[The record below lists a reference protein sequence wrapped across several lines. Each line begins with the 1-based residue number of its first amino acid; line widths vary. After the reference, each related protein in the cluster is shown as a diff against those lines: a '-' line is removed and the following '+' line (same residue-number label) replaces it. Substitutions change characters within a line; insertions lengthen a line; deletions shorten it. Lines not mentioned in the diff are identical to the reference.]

1 MKAERSHAMNY
12 ETGGLIRH
20 PTLGIGR
27 LVPAELEF
35 DGLES
40 EQEIIGTDDRV
51 IVADTKKIPYRWVC
65 SLDLYFEDPDNRK
78 QAILLPATG
87 TLISEKHVLTCAHAL
102 FNDIEGTKGTI
113 KRLKAKRVTVI
124 PGRWGGARTEA
135 EQQPFGSSDSA
146 SLDFLNE
153 WKRMLDPIYDFGLI
167 KLKKP
172 LGRPPL
178 GYWGSKAYERV
189 ARIQAVPKATLRG
202 RPVHS
207 SGYPGD
213 KCGHLPKTGSA
224 PDAKTNPC
232 PNRGSTQ
239 WRTSGRVLST
249 PGTNRLDHDLDTKP
263 GQSGS
268 PLWLEDPA
276 TGALTLIA
284 IHSAPNDGTSNRA
297 VLLTEEVLRQV
308 KKWM

>member
-1 MKAERSHAMNY
+1 
-12 ETGGLIRH
+12 
-20 PTLGIGR
+20 
-27 LVPAELEF
+27 
-35 DGLES
+35 
-40 EQEIIGTDDRV
+40 
-51 IVADTKKIPYRWVC
+51 
-65 SLDLYFEDPDNRK
+65 
-78 QAILLPATG
+78 
-87 TLISEKHVLTCAHAL
+87 
-102 FNDIEGTKGTI
+102 
-113 KRLKAKRVTVI
+113 
-124 PGRWGGARTEA
+124 
-135 EQQPFGSSDSA
+135 
-146 SLDFLNE
+146 
-153 WKRMLDPIYDFGLI
+153 MLDPIYDFGLI

-189 ARIQAVPKATLRG
+189 ARIQAEPKATLRG
-202 RPVHS
+202 RPVHT

-224 PDAKTNPC
+224 PDARTNPC
-232 PNRGSTQ
+232 LNRGSTQ

-284 IHSAPNDGTSNRA
+284 IHSAPNGGTSNRA
-297 VLLTEEVLRQV
+297 VLLTEEVLRQL